1 MDFGTAL
8 SVALTAPVLVELA
21 KGVAAWLARTH
32 DSKVTITCPDGTV
45 AAENINAR
53 QAIDLIKALRCPKQN

>member
-45 AAENINAR
+45 AAENITIGSWLSCSAPVSGR
-53 QAIDLIKALRCPKQN
+53 TA